1 MLKTLVLRGFVS
13 FPLKAHAAL
22 RQACG
27 LETSGDS
34 LLALLNPVTTKEKR
48 DRAARFFSVQDKPA
62 ADEDLRDRKEQEQPK
77 DTWKAAMD
85 RGDWDAAW
93 DIFSQEQRGTMRS
106 LPSLEE
112 IIDWDP
118 NSIER
123 QVRRKREEDLQE
135 SASRARVQTTGR
147 QEQGTSH
154 GVGKRKTSVAR
165 VWLREGN
172 GHLIVNKQPYDE
184 YFMDLVRRNDIITPF
199 IVSDQL
205 GRFDMMAIVG
215 GGGVKGQAEAI
226 RHGVS
231 RALQNWDPTLRND
244 LKDAGLLT
252 RDPRKVERKKAGR
265 KKARKSFQWVK
276 R

>member
-1 MLKTLVLRGFVS
+1 MLKSSALRGFIS
-13 FPLKAHAAL
+13 LRGAQAAL
-22 RQACG
+22 RKACA
-27 LETSGDS
+27 LDANGDS
-34 LLALLNPVTTKEKR
+34 LLGTLSPVSLR
-48 DRAARFFSVQDKPA
+48 VQAVRFFGDQEKPT
-62 ADEDLRDRKEQEQPK
+62 DEDIKEQERPV

-93 DIFSQEQRGTMRS
+93 DIFSQEQEATMRS

-112 IIDWDP
+112 IINWDP
-118 NSIER
+118 YSIER
-123 QVRRKREEDLQE
+123 QDRRKREEDLQE

-147 QEQGTSH
+147 QEQGTTSH

-165 VWLREGN
+165 VWLREGS
-172 GHLIVNKQPYDE
+172 GHLIVNKQPYDT
-184 YFMDLVRRNDIITPF
+184 YFTDFVRRNDMITPL

-226 RHGVS
+226 RHGIS
-231 RALQNWDPTLRND
+231 RALQNWDPDLRDN

>member
-1 MLKTLVLRGFVS
+1 MLKKSALRGFVS
-13 FPLKAHAAL
+13 LRGAHAAL

-27 LETSGDS
+27 LEANGDS
-34 LLALLNPVTTKEKR
+34 LLGFVTPVSFRELT
-48 DRAARFFSVQDKPA
+48 ARFFSDKDHQSI
-62 ADEDLRDRKEQEQPK
+62 DEDLRYRKEQDRRA

-93 DIFSQEQRGTMRS
+93 DMFSQEQIFQATMRS

-118 NSIER
+118 NIIER
-123 QVRRKREEDLQE
+123 QGRRKREEDLQE
-135 SASRARVQTTGR
+135 SASRARVQTSGR

-165 VWLREGN
+165 VWLREGS
-172 GHLIVNKQPYDE
+172 GHLIVNKQPYDV
-184 YFMDLVRRNDIITPF
+184 YFTDLVRRNDIITPF

-226 RHGVS
+226 RHGLS
-231 RALQNWDPTLRND
+231 RALQNWDPILRDN
-244 LKDAGLLT
+244 LKEAGLLT